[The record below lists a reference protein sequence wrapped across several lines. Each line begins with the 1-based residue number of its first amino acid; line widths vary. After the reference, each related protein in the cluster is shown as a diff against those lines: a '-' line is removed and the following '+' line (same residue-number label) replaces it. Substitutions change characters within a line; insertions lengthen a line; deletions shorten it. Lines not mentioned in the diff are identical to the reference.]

1 MRKLIF
7 ILIFNFFFTNLSF
20 SEEIKVNTL
29 SNNKENYEKME
40 MLFGDYRI
48 YTHRPGAVKIRR
60 ISDNKQLVVFS
71 DKFKVK
77 FYNNGDR
84 IFDFILDEDKENI
97 SIKFRDLELFT
108 WKGKYVSKHR
118 AYFYQ
123 ILTYDNQPFHYY
135 IKLLGK
141 QSSALNMEKFEIK
154 IAKAISKAKIQ
165 IAAKYNMTPELIDL
179 ILKKRKQTTD
189 KKLEAIIKQEKE
201 NIEKQVDNEID
212 KTLQASLSNEVA
224 KQIEDTIG
232 EEIAKEF
239 DSIII
244 VGMEA
249 EFASI
254 VDEAVEEA
262 INEGISQAT
271 AEAAI
276 RAIMDV
282 LAAGG
287 TEEEAMNAC
296 RSIAG
301 SACD

>member
-1 MRKLIF
+1 MKKFLVII
-7 ILIFNFFFTNLSF
+7 ILNLLLNSLAF
-20 SEEIKVNTL
+20 SKSIEVNTL
-29 SNNKENYEKME
+29 FNDKKNYEKME

-135 IKLLGK
+135 IKLMGK
-141 QSSALNMEKFEIK
+141 QSSAINMEKFEIK

-189 KKLEAIIKQEKE
+189 KKLEQIIKQEKE
-201 NIEKQVDNEID
+201 NIEKRVDDEID
-212 KTLQASLSNEVA
+212 KTLQASLSDEVA

-232 EEIAKEF
+232 QEIAKEF

-244 VGMEA
+244 DGMEA

>member
-1 MRKLIF
+1 M
-7 ILIFNFFFTNLSF
+7 FNSLAF
-20 SEEIKVNTL
+20 SKSIQVNTL
-29 SNNKENYEKME
+29 FNDKKSYEKME

-97 SIKFRDLELFT
+97 SIKFRDLELLT

-154 IAKAISKAKIQ
+154 IAKAISKANIQ

-201 NIEKQVDNEID
+201 NIEKQVDDEID
-212 KTLQASLSNEVA
+212 KTLQASLKWVA

-232 EEIAKEF
+232 QEIAKEF

-244 VGMEA
+244 DGMEA

-262 INEGISQAT
+262 INEGISQARQKQLS
-271 AEAAI
+271 EQSW
-276 RAIMDV
+276 MF
-282 LAAGG
+282 
-287 TEEEAMNAC
+287 
-296 RSIAG
+296 
-301 SACD
+301 